1 MLTPSLQLKQQLP
14 AVFGGGKPM
23 HVLQAIIATALAGTL
38 MGCGEG
44 PQGPMGYEGPPGP
57 PGPAGPPGPPGGIRI
72 VRANCDETTCSVQCG
87 QDEMLLT
94 AYCGARLNAAL
105 ITTGRTATCCT
116 QVPAN
121 NPIVAA
127 CAKMPDQ

>member
-1 MLTPSLQLKQQLP
+1 
-14 AVFGGGKPM
+14 M

-94 AYCGARLNAAL
+94 AYCGAKLNVAL
-105 ITTGRTATCCT
+105 IPTGRTATCRT